1 MCPYLVPIRENKK
14 MTLTKKIKISL
25 GFALL
30 ALAAFIAPAQAS
42 SNVDLSNPA
51 FARVTG
57 STSIPIGH
65 AQFCQTHA
73 SECTFNSTVVETMT
87 LNQDVWNELLAVNA
101 EFNATVTPV
110 TDEQLYQTV
119 EFWTYPNGAGDCE
132 DFVLAKRR
140 ALIQKGWAPSTL
152 LIAVVRQVNGDG
164 HAVLMAR
171 TDRGDLI
178 LDNLNGLVK
187 LWNQTPYQYVKR
199 QSQSHAGQW
208 VDIAD
213 TRPMA
218 TLASL

>member
-1 MCPYLVPIRENKK
+1 
-14 MTLTKKIKISL
+14 MTNTKKIRISL
-25 GFALL
+25 GIMLL
-30 ALAAFIAPAQAS
+30 ALAAFMAPVQAS

-57 STSIPIGH
+57 STSIPVGH
-65 AQFCQTHA
+65 AQFCRTHA
-73 SECTFNSTVVETMT
+73 SECTINNRVVDAMP
-87 LNQDVWNELLAVNA
+87 LDQGKWDQLLAVNA
-101 EFNATVTPV
+101 EFNATVAPV

-140 ALIQKGWAPSTL
+140 ALIQMGWAPSTL
-152 LIAVVRQVNGDG
+152 LIAVVRQTSGDG

-178 LDNLNGLVK
+178 LDNLNGLIKV
-187 LWNQTPYQYVKR
+187 WNQTPYQYVKR

-213 TRPMA
+213 PRPMS